1 MKKIGIIILGLV
13 LSSCGDEMVKKHIQN
28 DKNTEIRGVIVAP
41 IGLPIRGVIVQPI
54 GVPYPL
60 PIETDEGTIIVMPPP
75 IDIFDD

>member
-1 MKKIGIIILGLV
+1 MKKIGIIILGII
-13 LSSCGDEMVKKHIQN
+13 LSSCDDGREKKHIQS
-28 DKNTEIRGVIVAP
+28 DKNTEVRGVIVQP

>member
-1 MKKIGIIILGLV
+1 MKKIGVIILGLI
-13 LSSCGDEMVKKHIQN
+13 LSSCGDEGGKKHIQN
-28 DKNTEIRGVIVAP
+28 DKNTEIQGIIVS
-41 IGLPIRGVIVQPI
+41 PI